1 MPAGTPDTVRA
12 AIAAR
17 KLDPIYLLLGDDDA
31 EMSRL
36 AADLAASVEDELR
49 VFNVER
55 IYAGE
60 KGGGPGEIVESA
72 KQLPMMTDRRIVI
85 VLRAERLLK
94 PKRRGRAAAEDDTED
109 AAEAP
114 SDLDVL
120 TEYVLNPEPTTA
132 LVLAAREID
141 ASRKLGKALKKS
153 ATIVECR
160 GLLTGLDPR
169 YPDLREAMRRGEQ
182 LVRKAA
188 AESGQTIEPAAVRL
202 LAQRAGFDIVRL
214 RGDVD
219 RLMLYAAGKPGITLA
234 DARDVVSAETTQDDW
249 AVTNAIQQR
258 NAREALRQLALA
270 LDAGAVPYMI
280 LGQLAWYVRDKL
292 TNFDPRR
299 VPAAVDAL
307 FRTDLDLKS
316 SGGDARVLLE
326 RLVVELCG
334 GGA

>member
-1 MPAGTPDTVRA
+1 
-12 AIAAR
+12 
-17 KLDPIYLLLGDDDA
+17 
-31 EMSRL
+31 
-36 AADLAASVEDELR
+36 
-49 VFNVER
+49 
-55 IYAGE
+55 
-60 KGGGPGEIVESA
+60 
-72 KQLPMMTDRRIVI
+72 
-85 VLRAERLLK
+85 
-94 PKRRGRAAAEDDTED
+94 
-109 AAEAP
+109 
-114 SDLDVL
+114 
-120 TEYVLNPEPTTA
+120 
-132 LVLAAREID
+132 
-141 ASRKLGKALKKS
+141 
-153 ATIVECR
+153 
-160 GLLTGLDPR
+160 
-169 YPDLREAMRRGEQ
+169 
-182 LVRKAA
+182 
-188 AESGQTIEPAAVRL
+188 
-202 LAQRAGFDIVRL
+202 
-214 RGDVD
+214 
-219 RLMLYAAGKPGITLA
+219 LA

>member
-202 LAQRAGFDIVRL
+202 LAPRAGFDIVRL
-214 RGDVD
+214 RGVVD
-219 RLMLYAAGKPGITLA
+219 RVML
-234 DARDVVSAETTQDDW
+234 
-249 AVTNAIQQR
+249 
-258 NAREALRQLALA
+258 
-270 LDAGAVPYMI
+270 
-280 LGQLAWYVRDKL
+280 
-292 TNFDPRR
+292 
-299 VPAAVDAL
+299 
-307 FRTDLDLKS
+307 
-316 SGGDARVLLE
+316 
-326 RLVVELCG
+326 
-334 GGA
+334 